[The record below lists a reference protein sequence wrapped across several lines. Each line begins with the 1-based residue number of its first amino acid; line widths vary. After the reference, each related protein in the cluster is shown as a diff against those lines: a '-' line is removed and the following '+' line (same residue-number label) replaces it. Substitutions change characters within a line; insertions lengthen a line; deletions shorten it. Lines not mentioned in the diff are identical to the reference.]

1 MDRGLKLIRK
11 IVFLVN
17 FSVTKFLIVQREKR
31 SLLERKKSATSYMFF
46 VYDTTCE
53 IFLIIIFAKL
63 LTKNSKKCAT
73 GLKNPVLMQFAC
85 SELYS
90 PQKLIF

>member
-31 SLLERKKSATSYMFF
+31 SLLERKKSDTSYMFF
-46 VYDTTCE
+46 C
-53 IFLIIIFAKL
+53 I
-63 LTKNSKKCAT
+63 
-73 GLKNPVLMQFAC
+73 
-85 SELYS
+85 
-90 PQKLIF
+90 

>member
-17 FSVTKFLIVQREKR
+17 FSVTKFLLIVQREKKR
-31 SLLERKKSATSYMFF
+31 SLLERKKSPLLNYF
-46 VYDTTCE
+46 CE
-53 IFLIIIFAKL
+53 IVN
-63 LTKNSKKCAT
+63 KNSKKCAT

-85 SELYS
+85 SELFYS